1 MKRPIPGSES
11 SSLVRWVFG
20 RGSRVLTCEVQ
31 TNGDGQFD
39 VCVVPLWDIQAAII
53 EAYDRASK
61 AMRRHAE
68 IAAAFRQ
75 AGWVVAR
82 ETTKHGTEVAA

>member
-1 MKRPIPGSES
+1 
-11 SSLVRWVFG
+11 LVRWVFG
-20 RGSRVLTCEVQ
+20 RGSRVLTCEVRA
-31 TNGDGQFD
+31 NDEGQFD
-39 VCVVPLWDIQAAII
+39 VYIVPLWDVKAAII
-53 EAYDRASK
+53 EAYDRASG

-68 IAAAFRQ
+68 IATAFRQ